1 MRYIPIVLHA
11 SDQNSLSNKQL
22 PDQDLPPLPT
32 GGNLLLKDVE
42 AELDRQVAVTRID
55 TSGYGGPFK
64 VEGNSS
70 TWTLRENE
78 QSVRNWAREK
88 LLSEQIEIVCPSPPK
103 SRSKNSG
110 IYV

>member
-11 SDQNSLSNKQL
+11 SDQNTLSKKQL
-22 PDQDLPPLPT
+22 PDRDLPPIPT

-78 QSVRNWAREK
+78 QSVRNRAREK

-103 SRSKNSG
+103 TRSKNSG